1 MKNFLKIA
9 LCTTLAFISVS
20 CDTKPQEKKKEQ
32 STNKGSKKPIGF
44 KAKAAIV
51 SQEMQEQTQASEEE
65 AQE

>member
-32 STNKGSKKPIGF
+32 SSNKRSKKTIGF
-44 KAKAAIV
+44 KAKSAIV
-51 SQEMQEQTQASEEE
+51 SQETQEQTQASEEE
-65 AQE
+65 SQQ